1 LKCLVGFKTVSQLT
15 TDTLQHTLPH
25 CPTLHIQSSQ
35 VIAVLNA
42 VPWNVAVLLL
52 VSCRWC
58 TLSLECGVESTDF
71 TCWWQSAVPYS
82 IEF

>member
-1 LKCLVGFKTVSQLT
+1 
-15 TDTLQHTLPH
+15 
-25 CPTLHIQSSQ
+25 

-52 VSCRWC
+52 VSCGWC
-58 TLSLECGVESTDF
+58 TLSSECGVESMDY
-71 TCWWQSAVPYS
+71 TCWWQSAVPFS